1 MHPIVAPPPKHP
13 IMYPIPNSADGTG
26 DTLLT
31 TGRFTATM
39 RVRVRV
45 RVRAR
50 ARGRVRGRGRARAR
64 ARLGSDQRRLSRR
77 KYAIQDGIGNPVT
90 IAAKP
95 RVEIVMKVTITPT
108 KRTEGPT
115 KRLRMCKGWV
125 VAAFSNVHVSPRHVI
140 ASPLP
145 P

>member
-1 MHPIVAPPPKHP
+1 MGELRELPRALHV
-13 IMYPIPNSADGTG
+13 
-26 DTLLT
+26 LVRT
-31 TGRFTATM
+31 TAYHRISLVGV

-50 ARGRVRGRGRARAR
+50 ARARVRGRGRAR